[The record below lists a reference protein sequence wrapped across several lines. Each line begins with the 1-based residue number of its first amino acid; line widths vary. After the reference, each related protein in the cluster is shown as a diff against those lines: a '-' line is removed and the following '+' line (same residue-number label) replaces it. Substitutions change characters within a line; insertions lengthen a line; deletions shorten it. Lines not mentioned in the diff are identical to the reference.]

1 MRNFPAPLLLIK
13 RMLKATL
20 FLWLCVSSAQ
30 AEVYYPTADAS
41 WQTTTAAAAG
51 ADPVLLA
58 EALTYAKQANSD
70 SLVIL
75 HGGRILAEQYT
86 GGSSRTTTTKLY
98 SASKAMVA
106 ALLGKL
112 QSIGEFTSLEQKSS
126 VFIPEW
132 QGIAGKQDITLRHH
146 LTMTTG
152 LKGGEQNLVLGTI
165 VRNERNFAINLPLE
179 HAPGTYWTYN
189 NPAYRLLFSIIES
202 ATGDTL
208 PNVSAQHLFTPLGMS
223 AASWEVRTTT
233 IAGNTILNYQWV
245 AANALSA
252 ARFGLLALRG
262 GVWNGTQVIPAAA
275 LSGATISSQNI
286 NPSYGQL
293 WWLNNGAIGGGHQQ
307 LFDGELRAGPYF
319 PEAPPDLF
327 AAIGKDDQIIACIPS
342 LDLVIVRQGK
352 QPLGAG
358 SEAISADQ
366 NVLFGKIARAFG
378 YAGQTQP
385 YDLTIAPISGGAR
398 LSLLTW
404 FGRSYH
410 IEQSPDLGATPW
422 SNATASPLTG
432 NGLPATF
439 DHVTTELRNFYRG
452 RVVR

>member
-1 MRNFPAPLLLIK
+1 MRNFPAPLWFVK
-13 RMLKATL
+13 RMMKATL
-20 FLWLCVSSAQ
+20 LLLLCVSSARAQ
-30 AEVYYPTADAS
+30 IYYPTSDAS
-41 WQTTTAAAAG
+41 WQTTTAAAVG

-58 EALTYAKQANSD
+58 EALTYAQQAKSD
-70 SLVIL
+70 SLIIL

-86 GGSSRTTTTKLY
+86 GGSSRTTTKKLY
-98 SASKAMVA
+98 SASKPMVA
-106 ALLGKL
+106 ALMGKL
-112 QSIGEFTSLEQKSS
+112 QSIGEFTSLDQKSA

-132 QGIAGKQDITLRHH
+132 RGVAGKQDITLRHH

-152 LKGGEQNLVLGTI
+152 LEGGEQNLFLGAI
-165 VRNERNFAINLPLE
+165 VKNERNFAVNLPLE

-208 PNVSAQHLFTPLGMS
+208 PNVSAQHLFTPVGMS
-223 AASWEVRTTT
+223 GASWEVRTTT
-233 IAGNTILNYQWV
+233 VGGNTILNYQWV

-262 GVWNGTQVIPAAA
+262 GVWNGTQVIPASAISAA
-275 LSGATISSQNI
+275 TAPSQAI

-293 WWLNNGAIGGGHQQ
+293 WWLNTGATDGHQQ
-307 LFDGELRAGPYF
+307 LFDGVLRAGPYF
-319 PEAPPDLF
+319 PDAPPDLF

-342 LDLVIVRQGK
+342 LDLVIVRQGT
-352 QPLGAG
+352 QPLGVG

-378 YAGQTQP
+378 YAGQAQP
-385 YDLTIAPISGGAR
+385 FDLTIAPISGGVR

-410 IEQSPDLGATPW
+410 IEQSADLGLTPW
-422 SNATASPLTG
+422 SNATPAAIAG
-432 NGLPATF
+432 NGMHATF
-439 DHVTTELRNFYRG
+439 DHATTLPRNFYRG
-452 RVVR
+452 QVVK